1 MKTPAPS
8 KPDWPPI
15 IGTGITPF
23 IRLRD
28 TILTVIAWI
37 LVVVLL
43 WEVLEL
49 LWDYFDDPIFALT
62 KTHSL
67 SWLGLLDRIG
77 NFALV
82 SLLLV
87 LWLTFW
93 GFVRRK
99 ASRAARTSQGVPEFR
114 SALVSAVRAV
124 DARPVSRRRTRAC
137 SSPWRNRCCRAEN
150 AARLLAPIAPLPRSA
165 SGHDT
170 RGRWARARMPGLPPR
185 LHARRRPW
193 LLSVD
198 SPM

>member
-8 KPDWPPI
+8 KPDWPPV
-15 IGTGITPF
+15 IGSGITPF

-37 LVVVLL
+37 FVVALL
-43 WEVLEL
+43 WELLEL

-87 LWLTFW
+87 LWLAFW

-99 ASRAARTSQGVPEFR
+99 ELRRTNDPRPVPALLLSEHAAAFGVPPEAIERWRQSHVVVVQF
-114 SALVSAVRAV
+114 
-124 DARPVSRRRTRAC
+124 DAA
-137 SSPWRNRCCRAEN
+137 NRIEN
-150 AARLLAPIAPLPRSA
+150 VTAKALAPPEVDPQIVEK
-165 SGHDT
+165 GE
-170 RGRWARARMPGLPPR
+170 
-185 LHARRRPW
+185 
-193 LLSVD
+193 LS
-198 SPM
+198 

>member
-1 MKTPAPS
+1 MKNRVPS

-23 IRLRD
+23 VRLRD

-37 LVVVLL
+37 FVGALL
-43 WEVLEL
+43 WELFEV
-49 LWDYFDDPIFALT
+49 LWDYFDEPIFAFS

-67 SWLGLLDRIG
+67 SWLGLLNRIG

-99 ASRAARTSQGVPEFR
+99 ELRRTHDP
-114 SALVSAVRAV
+114 
-124 DARPVSRRRTRAC
+124 RPVPA
-137 SSPWRNRCCRAEN
+137 
-150 AARLLAPIAPLPRSA
+150 L
-165 SGHDT
+165 
-170 RGRWARARMPGLPPR
+170 
-185 LHARRRPW
+185 
-193 LLSVD
+193 LLSGTCRRFRNSSGKNRALAAESD
-198 SPM
+198 RGGSIRLRRSHRKRHR

>member
-15 IGTGITPF
+15 IGSGKVTPF

-37 LVVVLL
+37 LVAALL
-43 WEVLEL
+43 WEVFEL
-49 LWDYFDDPIFALT
+49 LWDYFSYPIFTLS

-67 SWLGLLDRIG
+67 SWTALLDRIG

-82 SLLLV
+82 SLSLV

-99 ASRAARTSQGVPEFR
+99 QIRRTHDPRPTPALRSATTLPFSEFR
-114 SALVSAVRAV
+114 RKQSSAGDRVR
-124 DARPVSRRRTRAC
+124 
-137 SSPWRNRCCRAEN
+137 
-150 AARLLAPIAPLPRSA
+150 
-165 SGHDT
+165 
-170 RGRWARARMPGLPPR
+170 
-185 LHARRRPW
+185 
-193 LLSVD
+193 LS
-198 SPM
+198 